1 MGIFDIMLY
10 VRRLMM
16 FGLAVLIGFLFQYM
30 AIPIPFLLGGIVS
43 SMFWKV
49 IGAQVYWPRQWREL
63 GLCVAGYGIG
73 RNFTAETMRELS
85 MQSLGVLEAT
95 GAAVGASV
103 IIAWWTSRHSYA
115 NLQSCVMGCMPGG
128 LTQMMLMSE
137 TDKRVDFSVV
147 MVMQTLRLMSAII
160 IVPFLVVHG
169 LGAEI
174 KDAALPAAQTG
185 DYTWLWMVP
194 IAAIGAVVLQK
205 LHIPTPRLLGPT
217 LAASACSYFFGTFQ
231 PVPDPLMTVAQ
242 ISIGLYMGMLLDP
255 ARIKETARLMPFII
269 TGILI
274 IIAVSVAMA
283 YYLSGIYGFSLI
295 TAFLAM
301 APGGIAEMCLA
312 GMSMGENVSIILT
325 YQLVRMLIL
334 NITVP
339 MGLTWYFK
347 DK

>member
-1 MGIFDIMLY
+1 MGNFDVMLQ

-16 FGLAVLIGFLFQYM
+16 FGLAVLIGIAFQYM
-30 AIPIPFLLGGIVS
+30 SVPIPFLLGGIVS
-43 SMFWKV
+43 SMFWKI

-73 RNFTAETMRELS
+73 RNFTAETMHELT
-85 MQSLGVLEAT
+85 MQSLGVIEAT
-95 GAAVGASV
+95 LASVGASI

-147 MVMQTLRLMSAII
+147 MVMQTLRLMGAII
-160 IVPFLVVHG
+160 IIPFLVVHG

-174 KDAALPAAQTG
+174 KDTVLPAAQVTG
-185 DYTWLWMVP
+185 YYWLWMVP
-194 IAAIGAVVLQK
+194 IAAAGAVILQK

-231 PVPDPLMTVAQ
+231 PVPDPIMTIAQ

-255 ARIKETARLMPFII
+255 VRIKETARLLPFII
-269 TGILI
+269 SGILI
-274 IIAVSVAMA
+274 IIAVSVGMA
-283 YYLSGIYGFSLI
+283 YYLSGLYGFSLI
-295 TAFLAM
+295 TAFLAT

-334 NITVP
+334 NVTVP
-339 MGLTWYFK
+339 MGLMWYFK

>member
-1 MGIFDIMLY
+1 MGIFDIMLQ

-73 RNFTAETMRELS
+73 RNFTAETMHELS

-185 DYTWLWMVP
+185 GYTWLWMVP

>member
-1 MGIFDIMLY
+1 MGKFDTMLH
-10 VRRLMM
+10 VRQLMM
-16 FGLAVLIGFLFQYM
+16 FGLAMLIGLAFRYM
-30 AIPIPFLLGGIVS
+30 AVPIPFLLGGIVS
-43 SMFWKV
+43 AMFWKV

-73 RNFTAETMRELS
+73 RNFTAETMHELS
-85 MQSLGVLEAT
+85 MQTAGVLEAT
-95 GAAVGASV
+95 FASVGASIV
-103 IIAWWTSRHSYA
+103 IAWWTSRHSYA

-147 MVMQTLRLMSAII
+147 MVMQTLRLMGAII

-174 KDAALPAAQTG
+174 KDIALPAAVITG
-185 DYTWLWMVP
+185 HSWLWMVP
-194 IAAIGAVVLQK
+194 IAAIGAVVLTL
-205 LHIPTPRLLGPT
+205 LHIPTPRLLGPI
-217 LAASACSYFFGTFQ
+217 LAASACSYFFGAFQ
-231 PVPDPLMTVAQ
+231 PVPDPVMTVAQ

-255 ARIKETARLMPFII
+255 VRIKETTRLLPFVFC
-269 TGILI
+269 GIFL

-283 YYLSGIYGFSLI
+283 YYLAGLYGFSLI

-325 YQLVRMLIL
+325 YQLVRLLIL
-334 NITVP
+334 NVTVP
-339 MGLTWYFK
+339 IGLNWYFK

>member
-1 MGIFDIMLY
+1 MGIFDIMLH

-73 RNFTAETMRELS
+73 RNFTAETMHELS

-174 KDAALPAAQTG
+174 KDAALPAAQT
-185 DYTWLWMVP
+185 
-194 IAAIGAVVLQK
+194 
-205 LHIPTPRLLGPT
+205 LGPT

>member
-1 MGIFDIMLY
+1 MGIFDIMLN

-73 RNFTAETMRELS
+73 RNFTAETMHELS

-174 KDAALPAAQTG
+174 KDTAFPAAQTG
-185 DYTWLWMVP
+185 GYTWLWMVP

>member
-1 MGIFDIMLY
+1 MGNFDVMLQ

-16 FGLAVLIGFLFQYM
+16 FGLAVLIGIAFQYM
-30 AIPIPFLLGGIVS
+30 SVPIPFLLGGIVS
-43 SMFWKV
+43 SMFWKI

-73 RNFTAETMRELS
+73 RNFTAETMHELT
-85 MQSLGVLEAT
+85 MQSIGVIEAT
-95 GAAVGASV
+95 LASVGASI

-147 MVMQTLRLMSAII
+147 MVMQTLRLMGAII
-160 IVPFLVVHG
+160 IIPFLVVHG

-174 KDAALPAAQTG
+174 KDTVLPAAQVTG
-185 DYTWLWMVP
+185 YHWLWMVP
-194 IAAIGAVVLQK
+194 IAAAGAVILQK

-231 PVPDPLMTVAQ
+231 PVPDPIMTIAQ

-255 ARIKETARLMPFII
+255 VRIKETARLLPFII
-269 TGILI
+269 SGILI
-274 IIAVSVAMA
+274 IIAVSVGMA
-283 YYLSGIYGFSLI
+283 YYLSGLYGFSLI
-295 TAFLAM
+295 TAFLAT

-334 NITVP
+334 NVTVP
-339 MGLTWYFK
+339 MGLMWYFK

>member
-73 RNFTAETMRELS
+73 RNFTAETMHELS

-185 DYTWLWMVP
+185 GYTWLWMVP

>member
-1 MGIFDIMLY
+1 MGIFDIMLH

-73 RNFTAETMRELS
+73 RNFTAETMHELS

-160 IVPFLVVHG
+160 IVPVSGCAWPWGGNKRHRTSGSTNRRLHLAVDGAYRSNWRCCSAKAAYTNAAPVGAYARRVCLLILFRHLSARARPSHDSCANKHRPVHG
-169 LGAEI
+169 H
-174 KDAALPAAQTG
+174 AA
-185 DYTWLWMVP
+185 
-194 IAAIGAVVLQK
+194 
-205 LHIPTPRLLGPT
+205 
-217 LAASACSYFFGTFQ
+217 
-231 PVPDPLMTVAQ
+231 
-242 ISIGLYMGMLLDP
+242 
-255 ARIKETARLMPFII
+255 
-269 TGILI
+269 
-274 IIAVSVAMA
+274 
-283 YYLSGIYGFSLI
+283 
-295 TAFLAM
+295 
-301 APGGIAEMCLA
+301 
-312 GMSMGENVSIILT
+312 
-325 YQLVRMLIL
+325 
-334 NITVP
+334 
-339 MGLTWYFK
+339 
-347 DK
+347 

>member
-1 MGIFDIMLY
+1 M
-10 VRRLMM
+10 
-16 FGLAVLIGFLFQYM
+16 
-30 AIPIPFLLGGIVS
+30 
-43 SMFWKV
+43 
-49 IGAQVYWPRQWREL
+49 
-63 GLCVAGYGIG
+63 
-73 RNFTAETMRELS
+73 
-85 MQSLGVLEAT
+85 
-95 GAAVGASV
+95 
-103 IIAWWTSRHSYA
+103 
-115 NLQSCVMGCMPGG
+115 
-128 LTQMMLMSE
+128 
-137 TDKRVDFSVV
+137 
-147 MVMQTLRLMSAII
+147 
-160 IVPFLVVHG
+160 HG

-174 KDAALPAAQTG
+174 KATALPAAQTG
-185 DYTWLWMVP
+185 GYTWLWMVP

>member
-1 MGIFDIMLY
+1 MGIFDIMLH
-10 VRRLMM
+10 VRGLMM

-73 RNFTAETMRELS
+73 RNFTAETMHELS

-147 MVMQTLRLMSAII
+147 MVMQTLRLMSTII

-185 DYTWLWMVP
+185 GYTWLWMVP

>member
-1 MGIFDIMLY
+1 MGIFDIMLH

-73 RNFTAETMRELS
+73 RNFTAETMHELS

-174 KDAALPAAQTG
+174 KDTALPAAQTG
-185 DYTWLWMVP
+185 GYTWLWMAYRSNWRCCSAK
-194 IAAIGAVVLQK
+194 AAY
-205 LHIPTPRLLGPT
+205 TN
-217 LAASACSYFFGTFQ
+217 AASVG
-231 PVPDPLMTVAQ
+231 
-242 ISIGLYMGMLLDP
+242 
-255 ARIKETARLMPFII
+255 
-269 TGILI
+269 
-274 IIAVSVAMA
+274 A
-283 YYLSGIYGFSLI
+283 Y
-295 TAFLAM
+295 TCRV
-301 APGGIAEMCLA
+301 CL
-312 GMSMGENVSIILT
+312 
-325 YQLVRMLIL
+325 LIL
-334 NITVP
+334 LRHLSARARPSHDGCANKHRPVH
-339 MGLTWYFK
+339 GHAA
-347 DK
+347 

>member
-1 MGIFDIMLY
+1 MGNTYIMLH
-10 VRRLMM
+10 VRQFIM
-16 FGLAVLIGFLFQYM
+16 FGLAMLIGMLFEYM
-30 AIPIPFLLGGIVS
+30 AVPIPFLLGGILS
-43 SMFWKV
+43 AMLFK
-49 IGAQVYWPRQWREL
+49 IAGADVYWPRQWREL

-73 RNFTAETMRELS
+73 RNFTADTLHELS
-85 MQSLGVLEAT
+85 LQAFGVFEAT
-95 GAAVGASV
+95 FVSVGASV

-115 NLQSCVMGCMPGG
+115 NLQSCVMGCLPGG
-128 LTQMMLMSE
+128 MTQMLLMSE
-137 TDKRVDFSVV
+137 SDPRVDFSAV
-147 MVMQTLRLMSAII
+147 MVMQTLRLMGAII

-174 KDAALPAAQTG
+174 KDTVLLPETAAG
-185 DYTWLWMVP
+185 HSWLWLVP
-194 IAAIGAVVLQK
+194 IAAVGAFVLEK
-205 LHIPTPRLLGPT
+205 LHVPTPRLLGPI
-217 LAASACSYFFGTFQ
+217 LAASACSYFFGNLQ
-231 PVPDPLMTVAQ
+231 PVPDPLMMVAQ

-255 ARIKETARLMPFII
+255 VRIKETAKLMPFII

-274 IIAVSVAMA
+274 IIAVSIGMA
-283 YYLSGIYGFSLI
+283 YYLSGIYGFSII

>member
-1 MGIFDIMLY
+1 
-10 VRRLMM
+10 M

-73 RNFTAETMRELS
+73 RNFTAETMHELS

-185 DYTWLWMVP
+185 GYTWLWMVP
-194 IAAIGAVVLQK
+194 IAAIGAVVMQK

-255 ARIKETARLMPFII
+255 ARIKETARLMSFII

>member
-1 MGIFDIMLY
+1 MGIFDIMLH

-16 FGLAVLIGFLFQYM
+16 FVLAVLIGFLFQYM

-73 RNFTAETMRELS
+73 RNFTAETMHELS

-147 MVMQTLRLMSAII
+147 MVMQTMRLMSAII

-185 DYTWLWMVP
+185 GYTWLWMVP

>member
-1 MGIFDIMLY
+1 MGIFDIMLH

-73 RNFTAETMRELS
+73 RNFTAETMHELS

-160 IVPFLVVHG
+160 IVPFLVV
-169 LGAEI
+169 
-174 KDAALPAAQTG
+174 
-185 DYTWLWMVP
+185 VP

>member
-73 RNFTAETMRELS
+73 RNFTAETMHELS

-185 DYTWLWMVP
+185 GYTWLWMVP

-242 ISIGLYMGMLLDP
+242 ISIGLYMGMLLVP
-255 ARIKETARLMPFII
+255 ARIKETASLMPFII